1 MPKDSLGCL
10 LARCSKLVTR
20 RFFLRLMMKINKQ
33 NITELAWQKM
43 DNLLPCIVQNAV
55 TGKVLMQGY
64 MNQDALVKTLETGK
78 VTFFSRSKQRL
89 WTKGETSNN
98 TLDLV
103 EISADCDQDSL
114 LVLAHPNGPTCHTGT
129 ETCWFDSES
138 ADLSFIGELE
148 QVIASRKGADPDS
161 SYTAHLYSKGIKRI
175 AQKVGEE
182 GVETALAATVK
193 DLEELKN
200 ESADLL
206 YHLIVLLQASDLSLS
221 DVVGV
226 LRERHKK

>member
-1 MPKDSLGCL
+1 MIITQD
-10 LARCSKLVTR
+10 
-20 RFFLRLMMKINKQ
+20 
-33 NITELAWQKM
+33 NIQQLDWQKM
-43 DNLLPCIVQNAV
+43 DNLIPAIVQDANS
-55 TGKVLMQGY
+55 GKVLMQGY
-64 MNQDALVKTLETGK
+64 MNPEAVQATLTLRQ
-78 VTFFSRSKQRL
+78 VTFYSRSKLRL

-98 TLDLV
+98 TLSLV
-103 EISADCDQDSL
+103 EITADCDQDSI
-114 LVLAHPNGPTCHTGT
+114 LVLALPKGPTCHTGT
-129 ETCWFDSES
+129 ETCWSS
-138 ADLSFIGELE
+138 SQSSQMSFIAELE

-206 YHLIVLLQASDLSLS
+206 YHLIVLLQASDLSLN
-221 DVVGV
+221 DVVSV
-226 LRERHKK
+226 LKERHAK

>member
-1 MPKDSLGCL
+1 MII
-10 LARCSKLVTR
+10 T
-20 RFFLRLMMKINKQ
+20 KQ
-33 NITELAWQKM
+33 NVEKLAWDKM
-43 DNLLPCIVQNAV
+43 DNLIPCVVQNAV
-55 TGKVLMQGY
+55 SGKVLMQGY
-64 MNQDALVKTLETGK
+64 MNQDALDKTLDTGL

-89 WTKGETSNN
+89 WTKGEESGNSLN
-98 TLDLV
+98 LV
-103 EISADCDQDSL
+103 EITCDCDNDSIL
-114 LVLAHPNGPTCHTGT
+114 ALVNPIGPTCHTGT
-129 ETCWFDSES
+129 ETCWFDSQS
-138 ADLSFIGELE
+138 ADISFIADLE
-148 QVIASRKGADPDS
+148 QVIASRKGADADS

-206 YHLIVLLQASDLSLS
+206 YHLIVLLQASDLNLS

-226 LRERHKK
+226 LKQRHSK